1 MIKNGAVFAADTAVE
16 ATGKEQCATCHA
28 IGQEQG
34 VDKVHKVYEY
44 R

>member
-1 MIKNGAVFAADTAVE
+1 MIKNGAVFAAD
-16 ATGKEQCATCHA
+16 A